1 MTFALRC
8 RSRIRHCTST
18 ALPTQPTTWPP
29 NGCWGNALNP
39 LDTRTVVKD
48 FGDWRELSGQKNF
61 CSGASD
67 SEMLIAS
74 AVDESAGGKLL
85 IAAIASGR
93 SGVTLH
99 NHRPAPGLE
108 RAAPLGRVLDGA

>member
-1 MTFALRC
+1 MAALVRTD
-8 RSRIRHCTST
+8 R
-18 ALPTQPTTWPP
+18 AQNWF
-29 NGCWGNALNP
+29 WGNALNP

-48 FGDWRELSGQKNF
+48 FGGWREFSGKKSF

-85 IAAIASGR
+85 IAAIPSGR
-93 SGVTLH
+93 SGITCTTTGTTSASA
-99 NHRPAPGLE
+99 RPTA
-108 RAAPLGRVLDGA
+108 AAPRSNGCASKNPNCCSIPAR